1 MDTKYQEIKEE
12 NLDPREEDLNEGEE
26 ENTPSESTVS
36 PCVATTEIFHKIFCS
51 IEEVI
56 QKRITDWNIGNGYYL
71 FDFGENTVCHFRV
84 PGAKK
89 WLFGIWAIPREDGS
103 IRVDLFGE
111 HEWHIDKF
119 KPTATKISDSVI
131 ISNREAFDDLSWEL
145 VSSINAI
152 ISISRY
158 PIAAMIVYYWN
169 GIDPVMRWLWGE
181 WWFYTVVVK
190 WYSFLDNVVNK
201 WLVHACKKW
210 INFRWKRK
218 GIHANVV
225 DNWVGDLRI
234 SPRWDLQVYYPV
246 VEDKENDPYE
256 YIEHKIDK
264 FKSLFFRDSVFVGH
278 YDADIEKYMNQN

>member
-12 NLDPREEDLNEGEE
+12 NLDPQEEDLNEGGE
-26 ENTPSESTVS
+26 ENTSSEPTVS
-36 PCVATTEIFHKIFCS
+36 PCVATTEIFHKIFRS
-51 IEEVI
+51 IEEAI
-56 QKRITDWNIGNGYYL
+56 KKRITDWGIGNGYYL

-89 WLFGIWAIPREDGS
+89 WLFGIWAIPQKDGS

-158 PIAAMIVYYWN
+158 PIAARIVYYWN
-169 GIDPVMRWLWGE
+169 GIDPVMRWLWESGG
-181 WWFYTVVVK
+181 
-190 WYSFLDNVVNK
+190 S
-201 WLVHACKKW
+201 
-210 INFRWKRK
+210 I
-218 GIHANVV
+218 
-225 DNWVGDLRI
+225 
-234 SPRWDLQVYYPV
+234 Q
-246 VEDKENDPYE
+246 
-256 YIEHKIDK
+256 
-264 FKSLFFRDSVFVGH
+264 SL
-278 YDADIEKYMNQN
+278 

>member
-12 NLDPREEDLNEGEE
+12 NLDPQEEDLNEGGE
-26 ENTPSESTVS
+26 ENTSSEPTVS
-36 PCVATTEIFHKIFCS
+36 PCVATTEIFHKIFRS
-51 IEEVI
+51 IEEAI
-56 QKRITDWNIGNGYYL
+56 KKRITDWDIGNGYYL

-158 PIAAMIVYYWN
+158 PIAARIVYYWN
-169 GIDPVMRWLWGE
+169 GIDPVMRWLWRE
-181 WWFYTVVVK
+181 WWFYTITLK
-190 WYSFLDNVVNK
+190 WYSFLDNVANK
-201 WLVHACKKW
+201 WLAHACKKW

-218 GIHANVV
+218 GIHANVA
-225 DNWVGDLRI
+225 DNWVGDLHV

-264 FKSLFFRDSVFVGH
+264 FKSIFFRDSVFVGH
-278 YDADIEKYMNQN
+278 YDADVEKYMNQD